1 MFAFL
6 HRRSPSVTL
15 FRIVLIALCA
25 LLAPHASAQ
34 PFPSKNIVLVVPFAA
49 GGGTDIVARLLAEKM
64 REPLKTTVVVE
75 NKPGASAQIGNKYV
89 VDAAPDGHTLLV
101 GTTSLINGPALF
113 GNKLPYDHN
122 KQLRPVI
129 SLADLPIFLSV
140 STQKHTAK
148 TMKEFIDAAKKAKD
162 MNYGSAGPGTTLHMS
177 AEWLKT
183 NAGFQAQHIPFK
195 GSGQQV
201 VALGG
206 GQVEWAMEN
215 LGAVLPMVQQGR
227 VRLLGVASRA
237 RHPQAPDVPTFKEAG
252 LPDVNLATW
261 LFLMAPAATPD
272 AVVNLL
278 NRTIND
284 ILRTQDM
291 KDKLLQ
297 QGFVQ
302 TGGTIEEMAARMKA
316 EAELWGKV
324 IRDANIKVD

>member
-1 MFAFL
+1 MTTV
-6 HRRSPSVTL
+6 RT
-15 FRIVLIALCA
+15 A
-25 LLAPHASAQ
+25 LLACVVLLLPQFVAAQ
-34 PFPSKNIVLVVPFAA
+34 AYPTKNISLVVPFAA

-113 GNKLPYDHN
+113 GSKLPYDHN

-261 LFLMAPAATPD
+261 LFLMAPAGTPD